1 MLSMGI
7 CDEFKSSQKYMLTTE
22 HFVLEKEK
30 KIELVKLTHEN
41 VAKVEAMIRND
52 SSYIK
57 SFDKN
62 ACPIINKDKTVYAGS
77 TAYWMT
83 QLVNNLNKQECDIT
97 YSFNEIIQ
105 NVVRSIDREN
115 STRINSD
122 GCGRNELSKRIIEFG
137 EDKLIDSLK
146 NRDLELFRNIEKKT
160 QQNDQK
166 HHGRT
171 NTSFAS
177 KFCHYA
183 CFYLFENSKEQDN
196 YSIYD
201 NVIVS
206 VLPYYIKKYK
216 VEYNGTL
223 KDLKDYSVYSD
234 VINSIREK
242 AASTTNTTP
251 ISRNGFDHLLWYYH
265 KGR

>member
-22 HFVLEKEK
+22 HFVLKDGK

-146 NRDLELFRNIEKKT
+146 NRDLELFRNIEKK
-160 QQNDQK
+160 
-166 HHGRT
+166 HGKMIK
-171 NTSFAS
+171 NTMEGQILLLLANFVTM
-177 KFCHYA
+177 
-183 CFYLFENSKEQDN
+183 LV
-196 YSIYD
+196 SIY
-201 NVIVS
+201 
-206 VLPYYIKKYK
+206 
-216 VEYNGTL
+216 L
-223 KDLKDYSVYSD
+223 KIQKNKT
-234 VINSIREK
+234 IIQF
-242 AASTTNTTP
+242 T
-251 ISRNGFDHLLWYYH
+251 IM
-265 KGR
+265 

>member
-7 CDEFKSSQKYMLTTE
+7 RDEFESSQKYMLTTE
-22 HFVLEKEK
+22 HFVLEDGKE
-30 KIELVKLTHEN
+30 IELVKLTHEN

-97 YSFNEIIQ
+97 YSFDEIIQ

-115 STRINSD
+115 STRITSD

-146 NRDLELFRNIEKKT
+146 NRDLELFRNIEKKHS
-160 QQNDQK
+160 K
-166 HHGRT
+166 MIK
-171 NTSFAS
+171 NTMEGQILLLLANFVTM
-177 KFCHYA
+177 
-183 CFYLFENSKEQDN
+183 LV
-196 YSIYD
+196 SIY
-201 NVIVS
+201 
-206 VLPYYIKKYK
+206 
-216 VEYNGTL
+216 L
-223 KDLKDYSVYSD
+223 KIQKNKT
-234 VINSIREK
+234 IIQF
-242 AASTTNTTP
+242 T
-251 ISRNGFDHLLWYYH
+251 IM
-265 KGR
+265 

>member
-22 HFVLEKEK
+22 HFVLEDGK

-62 ACPIINKDKTVYAGS
+62 ACPIINKDKTVYAGA

-146 NRDLELFRNIEKKT
+146 NRDLELFRNIEKKHS
-160 QQNDQK
+160 K
-166 HHGRT
+166 MIK
-171 NTSFAS
+171 NTMEGQILLLLANFVTM
-177 KFCHYA
+177 
-183 CFYLFENSKEQDN
+183 LV
-196 YSIYD
+196 SIY
-201 NVIVS
+201 
-206 VLPYYIKKYK
+206 
-216 VEYNGTL
+216 L
-223 KDLKDYSVYSD
+223 KIQKNKT
-234 VINSIREK
+234 IIQF
-242 AASTTNTTP
+242 T
-251 ISRNGFDHLLWYYH
+251 IM
-265 KGR
+265 

>member
-1 MLSMGI
+1 M
-7 CDEFKSSQKYMLTTE
+7 
-22 HFVLEKEK
+22 
-30 KIELVKLTHEN
+30 THEN

-105 NVVRSIDREN
+105 NVVRSIDRED

-146 NRDLELFRNIEKKT
+146 NRDLELFRNIEKKHS
-160 QQNDQK
+160 K
-166 HHGRT
+166 MIK
-171 NTSFAS
+171 NTMEGQILLLLANFVTM
-177 KFCHYA
+177 
-183 CFYLFENSKEQDN
+183 LV
-196 YSIYD
+196 SIY
-201 NVIVS
+201 
-206 VLPYYIKKYK
+206 
-216 VEYNGTL
+216 L
-223 KDLKDYSVYSD
+223 KIQKNKT
-234 VINSIREK
+234 IIQF
-242 AASTTNTTP
+242 T
-251 ISRNGFDHLLWYYH
+251 IM
-265 KGR
+265 

>member
-22 HFVLEKEK
+22 HFVLKDGK

-146 NRDLELFRNIEKKT
+146 NRDLELFRNIEKKHS
-160 QQNDQK
+160 K
-166 HHGRT
+166 MIK
-171 NTSFAS
+171 NTMEGQILLLLANFVTM
-177 KFCHYA
+177 
-183 CFYLFENSKEQDN
+183 LV
-196 YSIYD
+196 SIY
-201 NVIVS
+201 
-206 VLPYYIKKYK
+206 
-216 VEYNGTL
+216 L
-223 KDLKDYSVYSD
+223 KIQKNKT
-234 VINSIREK
+234 IIQF
-242 AASTTNTTP
+242 T
-251 ISRNGFDHLLWYYH
+251 IM
-265 KGR
+265 

>member
-22 HFVLEKEK
+22 HFVLEDGK

-146 NRDLELFRNIEKKT
+146 NRDLELFRNIEKKHS
-160 QQNDQK
+160 K
-166 HHGRT
+166 MIK
-171 NTSFAS
+171 NTMEGQILLLLANFVTM
-177 KFCHYA
+177 
-183 CFYLFENSKEQDN
+183 LV
-196 YSIYD
+196 SIY
-201 NVIVS
+201 
-206 VLPYYIKKYK
+206 
-216 VEYNGTL
+216 L
-223 KDLKDYSVYSD
+223 KIQKNKT
-234 VINSIREK
+234 IIQF
-242 AASTTNTTP
+242 T
-251 ISRNGFDHLLWYYH
+251 IM
-265 KGR
+265 

>member
-22 HFVLEKEK
+22 HFVLEEEK

-146 NRDLELFRNIEKKT
+146 NRDLELFRNIEKKHS
-160 QQNDQK
+160 K
-166 HHGRT
+166 MIK
-171 NTSFAS
+171 NTMEGQILLLLANFVTM
-177 KFCHYA
+177 
-183 CFYLFENSKEQDN
+183 LV
-196 YSIYD
+196 SIY
-201 NVIVS
+201 
-206 VLPYYIKKYK
+206 
-216 VEYNGTL
+216 L
-223 KDLKDYSVYSD
+223 KIQKNKT
-234 VINSIREK
+234 IIQF
-242 AASTTNTTP
+242 T
-251 ISRNGFDHLLWYYH
+251 IM
-265 KGR
+265 